1 MPFTFAHPAIIL
13 PLQFLNK
20 KWFSLTGLVIG
31 SMIPDFE
38 YFIRMRIQSIY
49 SHTIAGV
56 FWFDLPLA
64 LLISFIF
71 HNKVKNLLF
80 QNSPYCLQSRLLIF
94 TTFNWNNYFKQNW
107 IVVLFSI
114 LIGTV
119 SHLLWDSFTHDSGY
133 FVNHITLLQ
142 NSVYIFGIDIPI
154 LKIAQHLS
162 TFAGGA
168 ILFFAIFKLPKNTI
182 SKKTVNKNYWLVTF
196 LFFVLILILRFSAGI
211 GIKEYGN
218 IIVSIISAALLSLIL
233 TSIFLMQKHRIKI
246 SK

>member
-13 PLQFLNK
+13 PLPFLNK
-20 KWFSLTGLVIG
+20 RWFSLTGLIIG

-49 SHTIAGV
+49 SHTLAGI

-107 IVVLFSI
+107 IVVIFSI
-114 LIGTV
+114 LIGTA

-133 FVNHITLLQ
+133 FVNQIATLQ
-142 NSVYIFGIDIPI
+142 NSVYLFGIDIPI

-162 TFAGGA
+162 TFLGGV
-168 ILFFAIFKLPKNTI
+168 IIFFAIFKLPKNVI
-182 SKKTVNKNYWLVTF
+182 SRNPVNKNYWFVTF

-233 TSIFLMQKHRIKI
+233 TPIFFAKTSNKN
-246 SK
+246 

>member
-13 PLQFLNK
+13 PLPFLNRR
-20 KWFSLTGLVIG
+20 WFSLTGLIIG

-64 LLISFIF
+64 LLLCFIF

-80 QNSPYCLQSRLLIF
+80 NNLPHCLQSRFLIF

-107 IVVLFSI
+107 IVVFFSI
-114 LIGTV
+114 LIGTA

-133 FVNHITLLQ
+133 FVNHIPALQ
-142 NSVYIFGIDIPI
+142 NSVYLFGIDIPI

-162 TFAGGA
+162 TFLGGV
-168 ILFFAIFKLPKNTI
+168 IIFFAIFKLPKNAI
-182 SKKTVNKNYWLVTF
+182 SRNPVNKNYWFATF
-196 LFFVLILILRFSAGI
+196 LFFVLILILRFFAGI

-218 IIVSIISAALLSLIL
+218 IIVSVISAALLSLIL

>member
-80 QNSPYCLQSRLLIF
+80 QNLPYCLQSRFLIF

-246 SK
+246 NK

>member
-1 MPFTFAHPAIIL
+1 MPFTFAHPAVIL
-13 PLQFLNK
+13 PLPFLNK
-20 KWFSLTGLVIG
+20 RWFSLTGLIIG

-49 SHTIAGV
+49 SHTLAGI

-107 IVVLFSI
+107 IVVIFSI
-114 LIGTV
+114 LIGTA

-133 FVNHITLLQ
+133 FVNQIATLQ
-142 NSVYIFGIDIPI
+142 NSVYLFGIDIPI

-162 TFAGGA
+162 TFLGGV
-168 ILFFAIFKLPKNTI
+168 IIFFAIFKLPKNVI
-182 SKKTVNKNYWLVTF
+182 SRNPVNKNYWFVTF

-233 TSIFLMQKHRIKI
+233 TPIFFAKTSNKN
-246 SK
+246 

>member
-13 PLQFLNK
+13 PLPFLNK
-20 KWFSLTGLVIG
+20 RWFSLTGLIIG

-64 LLISFIF
+64 LFISFIF

-114 LIGTV
+114 LIGTA
-119 SHLLWDSFTHDSGY
+119 SHLLWDSFTHKSGY
-133 FVNHITLLQ
+133 FVNHIAALQ
-142 NSVYIFGIDIPI
+142 NSVYLFGIDIPI
-154 LKIAQHLS
+154 LKMAQHLS
-162 TFAGGA
+162 TFAGSV
-168 ILFFAIFKLPKNTI
+168 IIFFALFKLPKNTI
-182 SKKTVNKNYWLVTF
+182 SRNPVNKNYWFVTF

-218 IIVSIISAALLSLIL
+218 IIVSIISVALLSLIL
-233 TSIFLMQKHRIKI
+233 TPIFFAKTPNKN
-246 SK
+246 

>member
-80 QNSPYCLQSRLLIF
+80 QNLPYCLQSRFLIF

>member
-1 MPFTFAHPAIIL
+1 MPLTFAHPAIIL
-13 PLQFLNK
+13 PLPFLNK
-20 KWFSLTGLVIG
+20 RWFSLTGLIIG

-49 SHTIAGV
+49 SHTLAGI

-107 IVVLFSI
+107 IVVIFSI
-114 LIGTV
+114 LIGTA

-133 FVNHITLLQ
+133 FVNHIATLQ
-142 NSVYIFGIDIPI
+142 NSVYLFGIDIPI

-162 TFAGGA
+162 TFLGGV
-168 ILFFAIFKLPKNTI
+168 IIFFAIFKLPKNVI
-182 SKKTVNKNYWLVTF
+182 SRNPVNKNYWFVTF

-233 TSIFLMQKHRIKI
+233 TPIFFAKTSNKN
-246 SK
+246 

>member
-80 QNSPYCLQSRLLIF
+80 QNLPYCFQSRFLIF

-114 LIGTV
+114 LIGTA

-162 TFAGGA
+162 TLAGGA